1 MAKLYFY
8 YSTMNAGKS
17 TSLLQSSH
25 NYRERGMRTLVYT
38 ARLDQRGGG
47 KVHSRIGLSSEAQHF
62 DQGSDLYAEISSEH
76 AGQAVSC
83 VLLDEAQF
91 LSPSQIE
98 QLAAVVDRL
107 SIPVL
112 CYGLRTD
119 FRGELFPGSARLLA
133 LADELS
139 ELKTI
144 CHCGRK
150 ATMVVR
156 VGADGKVEQEGAQ
169 VEIGGNERYLSL
181 CRRHFFE
188 ATGSRG
194 QPR

>member
-1 MAKLYFY
+1 VAKLYFH

-38 ARLDQRGGG
+38 AEVDQRGGG
-47 KVHSRIGLSSEAQHF
+47 RVHSRIGLSSEARQF
-62 DQGSDLYAEISSEH
+62 TPGSDLFAEVAAEH
-76 AGQAVSC
+76 AGQVVSC

-91 LSPSQIE
+91 LTRDQVE
-98 QLAAVVDRL
+98 QLARIVDEL

-133 LADELS
+133 LADELT

-156 VGADGKVEQEGAQ
+156 VGVDGAVENDGAQ
-169 VEIGGNERYLSL
+169 VEIGGNERYISL
-181 CRRHFFE
+181 CRRHYFE
-188 ATGSRG
+188 ASGRRPPG
-194 QPR
+194 

>member
-38 ARLDQRGGG
+38 AQFDQRGGG
-47 KVHSRIGLSSEAQHF
+47 RVHSRIGLSSEARHF
-62 DQGSDLYAEISSEH
+62 AAGSELYDEISGEH
-76 AGQAVSC
+76 SKQPLSC

-91 LSPSQIE
+91 LTPPQVE
-98 QLAAVVDRL
+98 QLAAVVDRH

-133 LADELS
+133 IADELT

-150 ATMVVR
+150 ATMCVR
-156 VGADGKVEQEGAQ
+156 VGADGKVEREGEQ

-181 CRRHFFE
+181 CRRHYYE
-188 ATGSRG
+188 ATGRVRPG
-194 QPR
+194 